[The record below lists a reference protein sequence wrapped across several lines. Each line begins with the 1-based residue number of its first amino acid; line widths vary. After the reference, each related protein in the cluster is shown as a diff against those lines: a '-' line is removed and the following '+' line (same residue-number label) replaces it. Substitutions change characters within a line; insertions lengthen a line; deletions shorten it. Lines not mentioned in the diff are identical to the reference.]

1 MANPQEKKR
10 GNPGWQPGVSGNTAG
25 RPKTIDRD
33 KKTNRTLRQ
42 EEYLSLVRKFKPHL
56 AKAIRA
62 ATNILDDPDASEA
75 GKLRSSALILQTYK
89 DLIRELYL
97 TAYDDEEAE
106 EIQEN
111 NKPVF
116 SLRIIGEEK
125 EEDKTK

>member
-1 MANPQEKKR
+1 MVNPQEKKR

-62 ATNILDDPDASEA
+62 ATNILDDPNSSEA

-89 DLIRELYL
+89 DLVRELYL
-97 TAYDDEEAE
+97 TAYDDEEGD
-106 EIQEN
+106 EIQESN
-111 NKPVF
+111 QPKF
-116 SLRIIGEEK
+116 SLHLLPSNEEVK
-125 EEDKTK
+125 E